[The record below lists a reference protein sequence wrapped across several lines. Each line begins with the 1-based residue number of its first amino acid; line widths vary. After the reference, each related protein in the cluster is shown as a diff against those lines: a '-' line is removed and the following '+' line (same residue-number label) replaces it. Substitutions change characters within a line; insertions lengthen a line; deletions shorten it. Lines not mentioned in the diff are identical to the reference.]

1 MFVFRTV
8 FARVFFVFLLAFI
21 IVLGVNS
28 IWLVTSF
35 QDRLGAQQQ
44 KDMVSFTENI
54 ANGAAYYLDSVGD
67 AASFRRALSENKD
80 LRDLFY
86 SATQRYDSVIWVID
100 GMGNLIQIDGES
112 AFTGKSGGIT
122 GETISGISY
131 RTLCGAITEG
141 KTITLRGTLDGWFAS
156 AMLSTAVPI
165 QKGDAVLGAVVTH
178 VSVVSLEASTQAMK
192 ATGVRI
198 FGIAVILGAI
208 LAFLLSRRFTRPIRA
223 LREASVQVAQNIYSD
238 PIPVTTEDEIG
249 ELVQAFNDMA
259 AQIRLHEETRQDFVA
274 NVSHE
279 LRSPITSI
287 QGFTQGML
295 DGTIPTEEH
304 PRYLAIINEESRR
317 LTRLIKDLLD
327 LSQIESGDFPL
338 RLADFDINKLLRQVL
353 VRYADRGE
361 AKGLEMEV
369 DFRQESCFC
378 RADVDRIEQVLNNLV
393 DNAVKYT
400 PENGR
405 IAIWTHD
412 TGQRT
417 LVSISNTGPGIP
429 SEDLPY
435 VFERFYKTDKSHT
448 DKTGTG
454 LGLAIA
460 RKIVTQH
467 GGNLSVRSTPG
478 KETCFLMGL
487 PSGYREPQRE
497 PPVDAEY
504 VPANNSTDTSQTKE

>member
-1 MFVFRTV
+1 
-8 FARVFFVFLLAFI
+8 
-21 IVLGVNS
+21 
-28 IWLVTSF
+28 
-35 QDRLGAQQQ
+35 
-44 KDMVSFTENI
+44 
-54 ANGAAYYLDSVGD
+54 
-67 AASFRRALSENKD
+67 
-80 LRDLFY
+80 
-86 SATQRYDSVIWVID
+86 
-100 GMGNLIQIDGES
+100 
-112 AFTGKSGGIT
+112 
-122 GETISGISY
+122 
-131 RTLCGAITEG
+131 
-141 KTITLRGTLDGWFAS
+141 
-156 AMLSTAVPI
+156 
-165 QKGDAVLGAVVTH
+165 
-178 VSVVSLEASTQAMK
+178 
-192 ATGVRI
+192 
-198 FGIAVILGAI
+198 
-208 LAFLLSRRFTRPIRA
+208 
-223 LREASVQVAQNIYSD
+223 
-238 PIPVTTEDEIG
+238 
-249 ELVQAFNDMA
+249 
-259 AQIRLHEETRQDFVA
+259 
-274 NVSHE
+274 
-279 LRSPITSI
+279 
-287 QGFTQGML
+287 
-295 DGTIPTEEH
+295 
-304 PRYLAIINEESRR
+304 
-317 LTRLIKDLLD
+317 LIKDLLD